1 MRFCSTILLG
11 SSFATKLAW
20 AANFLLCVFSLLAG
34 ISGTASAQPASPA
47 SLFGFHE
54 HQRESLDIFPQ
65 WTSVLKRHAKDN
77 MSDGDCSKQSLRCH
91 MAEWQQFLGTIKGQS
106 ARQQLAAV
114 NAFANEKKYILDID
128 IYGVPDY
135 WAIPREF
142 LYNDGDCEDFAILKY
157 MSLRQLGFSVDM
169 MRVVVLQDTNLRTA
183 HAVLALYTDND
194 ILILDN
200 QAQQIVSHR
209 NIVHYVPIFSVNEK
223 HWWMHTP

>member
-1 MRFCSTILLG
+1 MRLCSATLPRTALATWPAWATGFILFIFSLLG
-11 SSFATKLAW
+11 STS
-20 AANFLLCVFSLLAG
+20 S
-34 ISGTASAQPASPA
+34 TASTQPANPG

-54 HQRESLDIFPQ
+54 QQREGLDIFPQ
-65 WTSVLKRHAKDN
+65 WSSVLKRHAKDN
-77 MSDGDCSKQSLRCH
+77 LSDGDCSKPRLRCH
-91 MAEWQQFLGTIKGQS
+91 LAEWQQFLGTIKGQP

-114 NAFANEKKYILDID
+114 NNFANEKKYVLDID
-128 IYGVPDY
+128 IYGAPDY

-157 MSLRQLGFSVDM
+157 MSLRQLGFSADT

-223 HWWMHTP
+223 RWWMHTP

>member
-1 MRFCSTILLG
+1 MRFCSTIPLG

-20 AANFLLCVFSLLAG
+20 AANFLLCIFCLSAS

-77 MSDGDCSKQSLRCH
+77 LSDGDCSKPRLRCH
-91 MAEWQQFLGTIKGQS
+91 LAEWQQFLGTIKGQS

>member
-1 MRFCSTILLG
+1 MRFCSTFPPG
-11 SSFATKLAW
+11 SSFATKLAR
-20 AANFLLCVFSLLAG
+20 ATNLLLCIFSLLASTSG
-34 ISGTASAQPASPA
+34 IARAQPA

-65 WTSVLKRHAKDN
+65 WTSVLKRHARDN
-77 MSDGDCSKQSLRCH
+77 LSDGDCSKTSLRCH
-91 MAEWQQFLGTIKGQS
+91 LAEWQQFLGSIKGQP
-106 ARQQLAAV
+106 ARQQFAAV
-114 NAFANEKKYILDID
+114 NTYANEKKYVLDID

-142 LYNDGDCEDFAILKY
+142 LYNEGDCEDFAILKY
-157 MSLRQLGFSVDM
+157 MSLRQLGFSTDM

-183 HAVLALYTDND
+183 HAVLALYTEND

>member
-1 MRFCSTILLG
+1 MQFCSTFPLR
-11 SSFATKLAW
+11 SSFATRLTW
-20 AANFLLCVFSLLAG
+20 ATNLLLCVFSLLA
-34 ISGTASAQPASPA
+34 STVGTASAQPAN
-47 SLFGFHE
+47 LFGFHE
-54 HQRESLDIFPQ
+54 LQRESLEIFPQ
-65 WTSVLKRHAKDN
+65 WTSVLKRHARDN
-77 MSDGDCSKQSLRCH
+77 LIDSDCGKSSLRCH
-91 MAEWQQFLGTIKGQS
+91 MAEWQQFLGSIKGQS
-106 ARQQLAAV
+106 ARQQFTAV
-114 NAFANEKKYILDID
+114 NSFANEKKYVLDID

-142 LYNDGDCEDFAILKY
+142 LYNNGDCEDFAILKY

-200 QAQQIVSHR
+200 QTQQIVSHR

>member
-1 MRFCSTILLG
+1 MRLCSAISLKP
-11 SSFATKLAW
+11 SFATCLTW
-20 AANFLLCVFSLLAG
+20 AANLLLCAFSLLASTG
-34 ISGTASAQPASPA
+34 SAASTQAANPG

-54 HQRESLDIFPQ
+54 QQREGLDIFPQ

-77 MSDGDCSKQSLRCH
+77 LSDGDCNKPRLRCH
-91 MAEWQQFLGTIKGQS
+91 LAEWQQFLGTIKGQP
-106 ARQQLAAV
+106 ARQQLTAV
-114 NAFANEKKYILDID
+114 NTFANEKKYVLDID
-128 IYGVPDY
+128 IYGAPDY

-157 MSLRQLGFSVDM
+157 MSLRQLGFSADM